1 MTNKEYKEK
10 RESIETYSCRNYLDG
25 QERSELLKDVK
36 ERDGFQLGGFNNRAT
51 MKRENGVYT
60 LTSYYTDVCEYN
72 TETGEFFKL
81 WDGFSTTTLKHV
93 NIFRK
98 YLGIP
103 EISKREWIELPC
115 Y

>member
-25 QERSELLKDVK
+25 QERSELLKEVK

-51 MKRENGVYT
+51 MKRRNGVYT

-72 TETGEFFKL
+72 TETVEFFKL

-93 NIFRK
+93 NIFSK

-103 EISKREWIELPC
+103 ELSKREWIELPC